1 MSGWSTCRTPN
12 RPGPPQNTAAPAE
25 CATTAH
31 AQDAHNARAD
41 AMLISGFMATTARPP
56 ASPTRSS
63 GFEPYVPASQSPA
76 EFTLKAIVIGS
87 LFGLL
92 FGASTV
98 YLGLRA
104 GLTVSASI
112 PIAVLAI
119 SVLKKLGGST
129 ILENNIVQT
138 IGSAGES
145 VAGGVVFTIPA
156 LIFLVPEG
164 PKYFSYFQILMLAF
178 AGGIMGV
185 LMMVP
190 LRRALIVKEHG
201 VLPYPEGAACA
212 DVLVAGER
220 GGALAA
226 TVFSGLAVGAVWKAL
241 SWIVQ
246 LFRTDVGYSMPRTS
260 FFPNA
265 TLNVDISPEYM
276 GVGYVIGPRIAGVMF
291 AGGVLSWLVLLPL
304 LTILGNYM
312 TVPFPP
318 VPASGLMIK
327 QMSARQLWSAYIRY
341 TGAGAVLAA
350 GLITLA
356 RTIPTIV
363 SSFRDSAK
371 DFGGGKGAVVQ
382 SRTERDI
389 PMIVVLVGSL
399 ALAIFLAVAPRMPTN
414 GNFLASLLIVI
425 FGFFFVTVSSRITG
439 LIGSSSNPISG
450 MTIATLIL
458 TCTIFVALGWTGDAY
473 APVALCVGAVICIAA
488 AQAGGT
494 SQDLKTGYIVGATP
508 IYQQIGLLIGVITSA
523 LVIGMTTLYLHSV
536 MTIGSQALPAP
547 QATLMSTIIKG
558 LLSQNLPWGLVLVGV
573 FISITLELCGI
584 HSLSFAVGSYLP
596 IATTAPIFAG
606 GLVRWFVERK
616 TGVAEESEV
625 GSGTLFSSGL
635 IAGGSL
641 AGILYAVLFGRHII
655 GAADDAGT
663 LGLIPL
669 LHEGTIGMVAGGLL
683 FAALGIVLA
692 RAAQKKLA

>member
-1 MSGWSTCRTPN
+1 MIPSRMAQHAPA
-12 RPGPPQNTAAPAE
+12 PPAAPAKG
-25 CATTAH
+25 TFT
-31 AQDAHNARAD
+31 
-41 AMLISGFMATTARPP
+41 
-56 ASPTRSS
+56 
-63 GFEPYVPASQSPA
+63 PYVPATKTLP
-76 EFTLKAIVIGS
+76 EFTVKAILLGAF
-87 LFGLL
+87 FGLI

-119 SVLKKLGGST
+119 SLLKRLGGST

-145 VAGGVVFTIPA
+145 VAAGVVFTVPA
-156 LIFLVPEG
+156 LLFFG
-164 PKYFSYFQILMLAF
+164 ARGQGFFNYFQITMLAF
-178 AGGIMGV
+178 AGGILGV

-201 VLPYPEGAACA
+201 VLPYPEGTACA

-220 GGALAA
+220 GGALAR
-226 TVFSGLAVGAVWKAL
+226 TVFQGIGVGALWKSV

-246 LFRTDVGYSMPRTS
+246 IFPTEIGRSMARTS
-260 FFPNA
+260 AFPNA

-304 LTILGNYM
+304 LSILGNYL

-318 VPASGLMIK
+318 VPASGLRID
-327 QMSARQLWSAYIRY
+327 QMTPGQLWSAYIRY

-356 RTIPTIV
+356 RTIPTIL
-363 SSFRDSAK
+363 SSFRDSMK
-371 DFGGGKGAVVQ
+371 DFGARGGTSTQ
-382 SRTERDI
+382 SRTERDM
-389 PMIVVLVGSL
+389 PMLVVLVGTVL
-399 ALAIFLAVAPRMPTN
+399 LAIFLAVAPGLPTQ
-414 GNFLASLLIVI
+414 GNIVASVLVII
-425 FGFFFVTVSSRITG
+425 FGFFFVTVSSRIVG
-439 LIGSSSNPISG
+439 LIGSSSNPVSG

-458 TCTIFVALGWTGDAY
+458 TCTIFVALGWTGDWY
-473 APVALCVGAVICIAA
+473 APIALCVGAVVCIAA
-488 AQAGGT
+488 ANGGAT

-508 IYQQIGLLIGVITSA
+508 IYQQYGLIIGVLVSA
-523 LVIGMTTLYLHSV
+523 LIIGYTTIYLHQT
-536 MTIGSQALPAP
+536 MEIGSAKLAAP
-547 QATLMSTIIKG
+547 QATLMSTIITG

-573 FISITLELCGI
+573 CISVTLELCGI

-596 IATTAPIFAG
+596 ISTTAPIFAG
-606 GLVRWFVERK
+606 GLVRAYVERK

-625 GSGTLFSSGL
+625 GAGTLFSSGL

-641 AGILYAVLFGRHII
+641 AGILYAILFGREII
-655 GAADDAGT
+655 RDPTEVA
-663 LGLIPL
+663 GLIPAI
-669 LHEGTIGMVAGGLL
+669 HDGTGGLIAGGLL
-683 FAALGIVLA
+683 FFALGVVLA
-692 RAAQKKLA
+692 RAGQKKLDQ

>member
-1 MSGWSTCRTPN
+1 MPKTATVMTA
-12 RPGPPQNTAAPAE
+12 PPVS
-25 CATTAH
+25 
-31 AQDAHNARAD
+31 
-41 AMLISGFMATTARPP
+41 IGFQ
-56 ASPTRSS
+56 
-63 GFEPYVPASQSPA
+63 PYVPPTESPA
-76 EFTLKAIVIGS
+76 EFTPKAIVIGVI
-87 LFGLL
+87 FGLI

-119 SVLKKLGGST
+119 SVLKRLGGST

-156 LIFLVPEG
+156 LIFLTPRGPEFFN
-164 PKYFSYFQILMLAF
+164 YYQITVLAL
-178 AGGIMGV
+178 AGGILGV

-201 VLPYPEGAACA
+201 ILPYPEGAACA

-226 TVFSGLAVGAVWKAL
+226 TVFKGLGIGALWKSL

-246 LFRTDVGYSMPRTS
+246 IFRTAIGYSLARTS

-304 LTILGNYM
+304 LSILGNYM
-312 TVPFPP
+312 TAPFPP
-318 VPASGLMIK
+318 VPASGLRISE
-327 QMSARQLWSAYIRY
+327 MSAQQLWSAYIRY
-341 TGAGAVLAA
+341 TGAGAVLAS
-350 GLITLA
+350 GIITLC

-363 SSFRDSAK
+363 SSFRDSMK
-371 DFGGGKGAVVQ
+371 DFGSGQ
-382 SRTERDI
+382 SEAARVRTERDL
-389 PMIVVLVGSL
+389 PLAVVAGGSL
-399 ALAIFLAVAPRMPTN
+399 ALAAFLAVAPGMPTQ
-414 GNFLASLLIVI
+414 GNFLVSILIII
-425 FGFFFVTVSSRITG
+425 FGFFFVTVSSRING

-458 TCTIFVALGWTGDAY
+458 TCSIFVALGWTGDY
-473 APVALCVGAVICIAA
+473 YSPVAICVGAIVCIASA
-488 AQAGGT
+488 NAGGT

-508 IYQQIGLLIGVITSA
+508 KYQQIGLIIGVLTSA
-523 LVIGMTTLYLHSV
+523 LIIGMTTLYLHNV
-536 MTIGSQALPAP
+536 MGIGSTSLPAP

-573 FISITLELCGI
+573 FITVTLELCGI

-606 GLVRWFVERK
+606 GLVRAYVEKR
-616 TGVAEESEV
+616 TGRTEESEV
-625 GSGTLFSSGL
+625 GAGTLFSSGL

-641 AGILYAVLFGRHII
+641 AGILYAVLFGRNLI
-655 GAADDAGT
+655 GEADSVTGLIPAIHEGT
-663 LGLIPL
+663 LGNL
-669 LHEGTIGMVAGGLL
+669 AG
-683 FAALGIVLA
+683 AALFLGLAVVLA
-692 RAAQKKLA
+692 KAAQKKVM

>member
-1 MSGWSTCRTPN
+1 MAHPTMTQP
-12 RPGPPQNTAAPAE
+12 AAKPAF
-25 CATTAH
+25 
-31 AQDAHNARAD
+31 Q
-41 AMLISGFMATTARPP
+41 
-56 ASPTRSS
+56 
-63 GFEPYVPASQSPA
+63 PYVPASQSPA
-76 EFTLKAIVIGS
+76 EFTVKAVILGV
-87 LFGLL
+87 LFGLI

-119 SVLKKLGGST
+119 SVLKRLGGST

-156 LIFLVPEG
+156 LIFLAPYG
-164 PKYFSYFQILMLAF
+164 PGYFSYFQILMLAF
-178 AGGIMGV
+178 AGGILGV

-220 GGALAA
+220 GGALAR
-226 TVFSGLAVGAVWKAL
+226 TVFTGLGIGALWKSL
-241 SWIVQ
+241 SWILQV
-246 LFRTDVGYSMPRTS
+246 FRTAVGYTMARTS

-304 LTILGNYM
+304 LSILGNYM

-327 QMSARQLWSAYIRY
+327 EMSASQLWSAYIRY
-341 TGAGAVLAA
+341 TGAGAVLAS
-350 GLITLA
+350 GIITLA

-363 SSFRDSAK
+363 SSFRDSVK
-371 DFGGGKGAVVQ
+371 DFGAGAAQKVQ

-389 PMIVVLVGSL
+389 PALVVLVGSL
-399 ALAIFLAVAPRMPTN
+399 ALAVFLAVAPKMPTQ
-414 GNFLASLLIVI
+414 GNFLAAVLIVV

-458 TCTIFVALGWTGDAY
+458 TCTIFVALGWTGDLY

-508 IYQQIGLLIGVITSA
+508 IYQQTGLLIGVVASS
-523 LVIGMTTLYLHSV
+523 LVIGMTTLYLHKV
-536 MTIGSQALPAP
+536 MVVGSQALPAP
-547 QATLMSTIIKG
+547 QATLMATIIKG
-558 LLSQNLPWGLVLVGV
+558 LLAQNLPWGLVLVGV

-606 GLVRWFVERK
+606 GLVRAFVERR

-641 AGILYAVLFGRHII
+641 AGILYAVLYGRNII
-655 GAADDAGT
+655 RDADAVTG
-663 LGLIPL
+663 IVPF
-669 LHEGTIGMVAGGLL
+669 LHEGTSGTIAGALL
-683 FAALGIVLA
+683 FLVLGIILA

>member
-1 MSGWSTCRTPN
+1 MANVTMT
-12 RPGPPQNTAAPAE
+12 RPESREPGTF
-25 CATTAH
+25 H
-31 AQDAHNARAD
+31 
-41 AMLISGFMATTARPP
+41 
-56 ASPTRSS
+56 
-63 GFEPYVPASQSPA
+63 PYVPASQSPA
-76 EFTLKAIVIGS
+76 EFTIKAIILGV
-87 LFGLL
+87 LFGLI

-119 SVLKKLGGST
+119 SVLKRLGGST

-145 VAGGVVFTIPA
+145 LAAGVVFTIPA
-156 LIFLVPEG
+156 LIFLVPRG
-164 PKYFSYFQILMLAF
+164 PAYFNYFQITILAI
-178 AGGIMGV
+178 AGGILGV

-190 LRRALIVKEHG
+190 LRRALIEKEHG
-201 VLPYPEGAACA
+201 VLPYPEGTACA

-220 GGALAA
+220 GGQLAK
-226 TVFSGLAVGAVWKAL
+226 TVFLGLGIGAAWKAL

-246 LFRTDVGYSMPRTS
+246 IFRTTIGYTFARTS

-265 TLNVDISPEYM
+265 TLNLDLSPEYL

-304 LTILGNYM
+304 LSYLGNYM
-312 TVPFPP
+312 TVPLPP
-318 VPASGLMIK
+318 VPASGLRID
-327 QMSARQLWSAYIRY
+327 QMSAQQLWSAYIRY

-363 SSFRDSAK
+363 TSFRESVK
-371 DFGGGKGAVVQ
+371 DFGAGGGE
-382 SRTERDI
+382 SRARTRRDM
-389 PMIVVLVGSL
+389 PLKVVLIGTLLL
-399 ALAIFLAVAPRMPTN
+399 AAFLVVAPGAPTQ
-414 GNFLASLLIVI
+414 GNVLAAVLVVL

-458 TCTIFVALGWTGDAY
+458 TCTIFIGVGWIGDDY
-473 APVALCVGAVICIAA
+473 APIAIGVGAVVCIAA
-488 AQAGGT
+488 AIAGAT

-508 IYQQIGLLIGVITSA
+508 ISQQIGLVIGVVTSA
-523 LVIGMTTLYLHSV
+523 FVIGITTLYLHSE
-536 MTIGSQALPAP
+536 MTIGSSSLPAP
-547 QATLMSTIIKG
+547 QATLMSTIIRG

-573 FISITLELCGI
+573 FISVTLELCGI
-584 HSLSFAVGSYLP
+584 RSLSFAVGSYLP
-596 IATTAPIFAG
+596 IATTAPIFVG
-606 GLVRWFVERK
+606 GVVRWWVERK
-616 TGVAEESEV
+616 TGQRDESEIS
-625 GSGTLFSSGL
+625 SGTLLSSGL

-641 AGILYAVLFGRHII
+641 AGILYAVLFGRDLVS
-655 GAADDAGT
+655 AADDAET
-663 LGLIPL
+663 VGLIPF
-669 LHEGTIGMVAGGLL
+669 LHEGTIGTLAGALL
-683 FAALGIVLA
+683 FAVLA
-692 RAAQKKLA
+692 VIVARIAMRKVE

>member
-1 MSGWSTCRTPN
+1 MSTPTVATK
-12 RPGPPQNTAAPAE
+12 PAPA
-25 CATTAH
+25 
-31 AQDAHNARAD
+31 
-41 AMLISGFMATTARPP
+41 P
-56 ASPTRSS
+56 A
-63 GFEPYVPASQSPA
+63 FKPYVPPGQSPA
-76 EFTLKAIVIGS
+76 ELTLKAVVIGA

-119 SVLKKLGGST
+119 SVLKRLGGST

-145 VAGGVVFTIPA
+145 VAAGVVFTVPA
-156 LIFLVPEG
+156 LIFLTPRG
-164 PKYFSYFQILMLAF
+164 PDFFNYFQITMLAL
-178 AGGIMGV
+178 AGGILGV

-201 VLPYPEGAACA
+201 TLPYPEGTACA
-212 DVLVAGER
+212 DVLIAGER
-220 GGALAA
+220 GGSLAR
-226 TVFSGLAVGAVWKAL
+226 TVFQGLGIGALWKGL

-246 LFRTDVGYSMPRTS
+246 AFPTAVGYTMSRTS

-265 TLNVDISPEYM
+265 TLNVDVSPEYM

-304 LTILGNYM
+304 MSILGAYM
-312 TVPFPP
+312 PGPFPP
-318 VPASGLMIK
+318 VPASGLSISE
-327 QMSARQLWSAYIRY
+327 MSAAQLWSAYIRY
-341 TGAGAVLAA
+341 IGAGAVLAA

-363 SSFRDSAK
+363 SSFRESVK
-371 DFGGGKGAVVQ
+371 DFSASGASGV
-382 SRTERDI
+382 SARTERDM
-389 PMIVVLVGSL
+389 PVLVVVGGSL
-399 ALAIFLAVAPRMPTN
+399 LLALFLAVAPRMPTQ
-414 GNFLASLLIVI
+414 GNILASVLIII

-439 LIGSSSNPISG
+439 LIGSSSNPVSG

-458 TCTIFVALGWTGDAY
+458 TCSIFVALGWTGDFY
-473 APVALCVGAVICIAA
+473 SPVAICVGAVVCIAA
-488 AQAGGT
+488 ANAGAT
-494 SQDLKTGYIVGATP
+494 SQDLKTGYLVGATP
-508 IYQQIGLLIGVITSA
+508 VYQQVGLVIGVLASA
-523 LVIGMTTLYLHSV
+523 LVIGATTLYLHQV
-536 MTIGSQALPAP
+536 MGVGSASLPAP

-573 FISITLELCGI
+573 FIAVTLELCGI

-606 GLVRWFVERK
+606 GLVRAYVERK
-616 TGVAEESEV
+616 TGVHEESEV

-635 IAGGSL
+635 IAGGAL
-641 AGILYAVLFGRHII
+641 TGILYAALFGNGIVPEADGGEALAPIPFLHD
-655 GAADDAGT
+655 GATGAIAG
-663 LGLIPL
+663 
-669 LHEGTIGMVAGGLL
+669 ALL

-692 RAAQKKLA
+692 RAARKRL

>member
-1 MSGWSTCRTPN
+1 
-12 RPGPPQNTAAPAE
+12 
-25 CATTAH
+25 
-31 AQDAHNARAD
+31 
-41 AMLISGFMATTARPP
+41 MLISAVMATVTRPP
-56 ASPTRSS
+56 A
-63 GFEPYVPASQSPA
+63 FQPYVPATQSPA
-76 EFTLKAIVIGS
+76 EFTLKAVVIGMI
-87 LFGLL
+87 FGLI

-156 LIFLVPEG
+156 LIFLTPRG
-164 PKYFSYFQILMLAF
+164 PAYFTYVQITLLAL
-178 AGGIMGV
+178 AGGILGV

-212 DVLVAGER
+212 DVLIAGER

-226 TVFSGLAVGAVWKAL
+226 TVFSGLGIGALWKSL

-246 LFRTDVGYSMPRTS
+246 IFRTTIGYSMARTS

-291 AGGVLSWLVLLPL
+291 AGGVLSWMVLLPL
-304 LTILGNYM
+304 LSILGNYM
-312 TVPFPP
+312 PGPFPP
-318 VPASGLMIK
+318 VPASGLRIAD
-327 QMSARQLWSAYIRY
+327 MSAQQLWSAYIRY
-341 TGAGAVLAA
+341 TGAGSVLAS
-350 GLITLA
+350 GIITLV

-363 SSFRDSAK
+363 SSFRDSMK
-371 DFGGGKGAVVQ
+371 SFGAGRDAATL
-382 SRTERDI
+382 RTDRDL
-389 PMIVVLVGSL
+389 PLAIVVGGSVL
-399 ALAIFLAVAPRMPTN
+399 LAIFLAVMPGMPTQ
-414 GNFLASLLIVI
+414 GNFLVSLLVIV

-458 TCTIFVALGWTGDAY
+458 TCSIFVALGMTGDYYSPIAI
-473 APVALCVGAVICIAA
+473 CVGAIVCIASA
-488 AQAGGT
+488 NAGGT

-508 IYQQIGLLIGVITSA
+508 RYQQIGLIIGVLASS
-523 LVIGMTTLYLHSV
+523 LVIGMTTLYLHRV
-536 MTIGSQALPAP
+536 MGIGSPSLPAP
-547 QATLMSTIIKG
+547 QATLMATIIKG

-573 FISITLELCGI
+573 FISVTLELCGV

-606 GLVRWFVERK
+606 GLVRAFVEKR
-616 TGVAEESEV
+616 TGKAEESEV
-625 GSGTLFSSGL
+625 GAGTLFSSGL

-641 AGILYAVLFGRHII
+641 AGILYAVLFGRN
-655 GAADDAGT
+655 
-663 LGLIPL
+663 LIREAEGVTGIVPFI
-669 LHEGTIGMVAGGLL
+669 HEGTAGMIAGGLL
-683 FAALGIVLA
+683 FLALAFVLS
-692 RAAQKKLA
+692 RAAQKKIM

>member
-1 MSGWSTCRTPN
+1 MAHLAQPE
-12 RPGPPQNTAAPAE
+12 RPLGPTAF
-25 CATTAH
+25 
-31 AQDAHNARAD
+31 R
-41 AMLISGFMATTARPP
+41 
-56 ASPTRSS
+56 
-63 GFEPYVPASQSPA
+63 PYVPATQSPA
-76 EFTLKAIVIGS
+76 EFTIKAIVLGA
-87 LFGLL
+87 LFGLV

-119 SVLKKLGGST
+119 SVLKRLGGST

-145 VAGGVVFTIPA
+145 VAAGVVFTVPA
-156 LIFLVPEG
+156 LLFLAPNG
-164 PKYFSYFQILMLAF
+164 PGYFNYFQITLLAF
-178 AGGIMGV
+178 AGGILGV

-201 VLPYPEGAACA
+201 VLPYPEGTACA
-212 DVLVAGER
+212 DVLIAGER

-226 TVFSGLAVGAVWKAL
+226 TVFLGLGVGALWKAL
-241 SWIVQ
+241 SWIFQV
-246 LFRTDVGYSMPRTS
+246 FRTAIGYTVPRTGV
-260 FFPNA
+260 FPNA

-291 AGGVLSWLVLLPL
+291 AGGVLSWMVLLPL
-304 LTILGNYM
+304 LTIAGSYM
-312 TVPFPP
+312 DVPFPP
-318 VPASGLMIK
+318 VPASGLKLSEMEPDQI
-327 QMSARQLWSAYIRY
+327 WGAYIRY
-341 TGAGAVLAA
+341 IGAGAVLAA

-363 SSFRDSAK
+363 SSFRDSMK
-371 DFGGGKGAVVQ
+371 DLGTTTSGPAQ
-382 SRTERDI
+382 ARTERDLPI
-389 PMIVVLVGSL
+389 TLVLAGSL
-399 ALAIFLAVAPRMPTN
+399 ALAVFMAVTPGMPTQ
-414 GNFLASLLIVI
+414 GNWLAAIMIVV
-425 FGFFFVTVSSRITG
+425 FGFFFVTVSSRIVG

-473 APVALCVGAVICIAA
+473 SPIALCVGALVCIAA
-488 AQAGGT
+488 ANAGAT

-508 IYQQIGLLIGVITSA
+508 VYQQIGLAIGVVASA
-523 LVIGMTTLYLHSV
+523 LIIGLTTLYLNDV
-536 MTIGSQALPAP
+536 MKIGSQALPAP
-547 QATLMSTIIKG
+547 QATLMSTVIKG
-558 LLSQNLPWGLVLVGV
+558 LLDQNLPWGLVLCGV
-573 FISITLELCGI
+573 FVAVTLELCGI

-616 TGVAEESEV
+616 TGIVEESEV

-641 AGILYAVLFGRHII
+641 AGILYAVLFGRDII
-655 GAADDAGT
+655 RAADDAATTGP
-663 LGLIPL
+663 IPF
-669 LHEGTIGMVAGGLL
+669 LHEGTSGMFFGGLL
-683 FAALGIVLA
+683 FVVLA
-692 RAAQKKLA
+692 NVLSRVAQRKLK